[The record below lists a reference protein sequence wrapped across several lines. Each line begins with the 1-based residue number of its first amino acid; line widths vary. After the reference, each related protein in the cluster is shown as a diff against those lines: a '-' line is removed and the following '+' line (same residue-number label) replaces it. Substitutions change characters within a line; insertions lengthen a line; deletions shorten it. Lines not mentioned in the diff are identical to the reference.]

1 MMHGNS
7 NTKFIVAKQAKEI
20 FQYRNT
26 KRTPDG
32 GSRKH
37 PKHVE

>member
-1 MMHGNS
+1 MMQGNS

-20 FQYRNT
+20 FQYKNT
-26 KRTPDG
+26 KRSPDD
-32 GSRKH
+32 GSRKR